1 MLVGKKKAIE
11 KDQETMKPAGA
22 ETAELS
28 EKELERISG
37 GRVFRITNVRANAS
51 GVGGGGVSGT
61 LP

>member
-1 MLVGKKKAIE
+1 MPVGKKKAIE
-11 KDQETMKPAGA
+11 KDQATIKPAGA

-37 GRVFRITNVRANAS
+37 GRVFRITNVRANAVATSPS
-51 GVGGGGVSGT
+51 GPM